1 MTAVQCPITAAAIL
15 LGTLATRFAPFVLLP
30 KNRPVPRLVE
40 YLGGTLPYAAM
51 GLLVALA
58 MVLSWVEQLVP
69 LSVQVPG
76 VKLGLANLAVLFALY
91 RLGVRAAWT
100 VSLLRVAL
108 VSLTFGNAYSLWY
121 SLAGAVLSLLVMGL
135 LRKTGKFSL
144 LGVSVAGAVSHNL
157 GQIAVAAAVLGAA
170 SMAYYLPVLLVSGTA
185 AGVCVGAVAAILVR
199 RIQIQR

>member
-1 MTAVQCPITAAAIL
+1 MQAKKI
-15 LGTLATRFAPFVLLP
+15 
-30 KNRPVPRLVE
+30 
-40 YLGGTLPYAAM
+40 AAM

-76 VKLGLANLAVLFALY
+76 VKLGLANLAVIFALY
-91 RLGVRAAWT
+91 RLGARAAWT

-108 VSLTFGNAYSLWY
+108 VSITFGNAYSLWY

-135 LRKTGKFSL
+135 LRKTGRFSL

-157 GQIAVAAAVLGAA
+157 GQILVAMAVLRSAAVV
-170 SMAYYLPVLLVSGTA
+170 YYYPALLLSGTV
-185 AGVCVGAVAAILVR
+185 AGICVGLAGAVLVR
-199 RIQIQR
+199 RIPL

>member
-1 MTAVQCPITAAAIL
+1 MQAKKI
-15 LGTLATRFAPFVLLP
+15 
-30 KNRPVPRLVE
+30 
-40 YLGGTLPYAAM
+40 AAM

-76 VKLGLANLAVLFALY
+76 VKLGLANLAVIFALY
-91 RLGVRAAWT
+91 RLGARAAWT

-108 VSLTFGNAYSLWY
+108 VSITFGNAYSLWY

>member
-1 MTAVQCPITAAAIL
+1 MQAKKI
-15 LGTLATRFAPFVLLP
+15 
-30 KNRPVPRLVE
+30 
-40 YLGGTLPYAAM
+40 AAM

-76 VKLGLANLAVLFALY
+76 VKLGLANLAVIFALY
-91 RLGVRAAWT
+91 RLGARASWT

-108 VSLTFGNAYSLWY
+108 VSITFGNAYSLWY

>member
-1 MTAVQCPITAAAIL
+1 MQAKKI
-15 LGTLATRFAPFVLLP
+15 
-30 KNRPVPRLVE
+30 
-40 YLGGTLPYAAM
+40 AAM

-91 RLGVRAAWT
+91 RLGARAAWT

-108 VSLTFGNAYSLWY
+108 VSITFGNAYSLWY

-135 LRKTGKFSL
+135 LRKTGRFSL

-185 AGVCVGAVAAILVR
+185 AGVCIGAVGAILVR
-199 RIQIQR
+199 RVQIQR

>member
-1 MTAVQCPITAAAIL
+1 MQAKKI
-15 LGTLATRFAPFVLLP
+15 
-30 KNRPVPRLVE
+30 
-40 YLGGTLPYAAM
+40 AAM

-76 VKLGLANLAVLFALY
+76 VKLGLANLAVIFALY
-91 RLGVRAAWT
+91 RLGARAARS

-108 VSLTFGNAYSLWY
+108 VSITFGNAYSLWY

>member
-1 MTAVQCPITAAAIL
+1 MQAKKI
-15 LGTLATRFAPFVLLP
+15 
-30 KNRPVPRLVE
+30 
-40 YLGGTLPYAAM
+40 AAM

-108 VSLTFGNAYSLWY
+108 VSITFGNAYSLWY

-135 LRKTGKFSL
+135 LRKTGRFSL

-185 AGVCVGAVAAILVR
+185 AGVCIGAVGAILVR
-199 RIQIQR
+199 RIRIQR

>member
-1 MTAVQCPITAAAIL
+1 MRAKKI
-15 LGTLATRFAPFVLLP
+15 
-30 KNRPVPRLVE
+30 
-40 YLGGTLPYAAM
+40 AAM

-76 VKLGLANLAVLFALY
+76 VKLGLANLAVIFALY
-91 RLGVRAAWT
+91 RLGARAAWT

-108 VSLTFGNAYSLWY
+108 VSITFGNAYSLWY

-135 LRKTGKFSL
+135 LRKTGRFSL

-185 AGVCVGAVAAILVR
+185 AGVCIGAVGAILVR
-199 RIQIQR
+199 RVQIQR